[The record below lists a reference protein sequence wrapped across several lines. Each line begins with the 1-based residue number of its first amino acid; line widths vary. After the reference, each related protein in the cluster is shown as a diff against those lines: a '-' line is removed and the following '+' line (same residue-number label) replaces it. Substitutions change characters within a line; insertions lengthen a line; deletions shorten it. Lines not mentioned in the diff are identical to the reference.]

1 MTLQHTRNRCLLSA
15 AAVLVFSL
23 VYELFSHG
31 VRSSFML
38 GAFLVPLLLGA
49 LPCSLL
55 LLAPLRCRPG
65 VLTRT
70 LWGSGLA
77 ALTAGC
83 LFRGVL
89 EIYGTTNRL
98 GAVYWWCG
106 ALLCLAALA
115 VWGFGL
121 YVSAPK
127 RPSRIG

>member
-1 MTLQHTRNRCLLSA
+1 MTLQHARNRCLHSS

-38 GAFLVPLLLGA
+38 GA
-49 LPCSLL
+49 LPCSML

-98 GAVYWWCG
+98 CAVYWWCG

-121 YVSAPK
+121 FISAPK
-127 RPSRIG
+127 RPFRIG